1 MDPTSWVE
9 YFVRVAPALVIA
21 GYGFWIMLGLYR
33 EERAAN
39 TDLQNYIRESDKKN
53 LEILKDF
60 KSLLDTLISTSSS
73 NSAKILTAIED
84 EAKEIRILVGDR
96 IDEISEKLKTK

>member
-1 MDPTSWVE
+1 
-9 YFVRVAPALVIA
+9 
-21 GYGFWIMLGLYR
+21 MLGLYR